1 MGACMGD
8 WTGTLRGA
16 WTGGDSSVG
25 ALTGAWTGGTSWF
38 GAVTGNRMGCRE
50 GADKTGDDGCG

>member
-25 ALTGAWTGGTSWF
+25 ALTGGISWF